1 MTKTI
6 LILGAGK
13 SAFNLIS
20 YLSYNS
26 QKLKIKI
33 KLISDKT
40 PEYINE
46 IKKIQFL
53 TIDINDKT
61 QISSQIKKAHIVV
74 SLLPP
79 SLHYK
84 VALMCLEYSVNM
96 ITASY
101 LDDNIKSLDKKFKK
115 KSCFLFM
122 EMGLD
127 PGIDHLS
134 AKKVIDNLNKKGKIM
149 SFESYTGGLMKK
161 DDKNPWGYKFTWNP
175 MNVIKAG
182 LEGANYLKNGD
193 LINIPYEK
201 VFSDLKKIHLSK
213 SKTYE
218 GYPNRDSLKYKNLYG
233 LENINTLIRGT
244 LRHPGF
250 CKAWN
255 ILINL
260 GLTDDSRFFQKEGKV
275 SYFDFFK
282 HKIDLESY
290 ESVINHIIEMFS
302 IDKNSQALKNLSWS
316 NFFSKKK
323 ISLRNKKPS
332 EVLLEILKENWS
344 LERHDIDLVVMYHS
358 FLYREKNDLKRLES
372 FMSLEGISNYDT
384 AMSKTVGLP
393 IALLIETIIIKNLK
407 FKGVLLPFEKNLYD
421 PLLQKLNN
429 NGIVFENR
437 TTKIQNYP

>member
-101 LDDNIKSLDKKFKK
+101 LDDKIKSLDKEFKK

-134 AKKVIDNLNKKGKIM
+134 AKKVIDNLN
-149 SFESYTGGLMKK
+149 
-161 DDKNPWGYKFTWNP
+161 
-175 MNVIKAG
+175 
-182 LEGANYLKNGD
+182 
-193 LINIPYEK
+193 
-201 VFSDLKKIHLSK
+201 
-213 SKTYE
+213 
-218 GYPNRDSLKYKNLYG
+218 
-233 LENINTLIRGT
+233 
-244 LRHPGF
+244 
-250 CKAWN
+250 
-255 ILINL
+255 
-260 GLTDDSRFFQKEGKV
+260 
-275 SYFDFFK
+275 
-282 HKIDLESY
+282 
-290 ESVINHIIEMFS
+290 
-302 IDKNSQALKNLSWS
+302 
-316 NFFSKKK
+316 
-323 ISLRNKKPS
+323 NK
-332 EVLLEILKENWS
+332 
-344 LERHDIDLVVMYHS
+344 
-358 FLYREKNDLKRLES
+358 
-372 FMSLEGISNYDT
+372 
-384 AMSKTVGLP
+384 
-393 IALLIETIIIKNLK
+393 
-407 FKGVLLPFEKNLYD
+407 
-421 PLLQKLNN
+421 
-429 NGIVFENR
+429 
-437 TTKIQNYP
+437 